1 LSGLLS
7 DKRFSKV
14 LSSEFFVSISLIE
27 TGKTLSIISLTS
39 SGSSLVVNKGSVF
52 KLFLI
57 TTLFLNSAAGRI

>member
-57 TTLFLNSAAGRI
+57 TMLFLNSAAGRI

>member
-39 SGSSLVVNKGSVF
+39 AGSSLVVNKGSVF

-57 TTLFLNSAAGRI
+57 TMLFLNSAAGRI

>member
-27 TGKTLSIISLTS
+27 TGKTLSIFSSTSL
-39 SGSSLVVNKGSVF
+39 GSSLVVNNASVF
-52 KLFLI
+52 KLLLI
-57 TTLFLNSAAGRI
+57 TVLFLNNAAGRI